1 MFKKNILVGV
11 LGLIS
16 TQNWDTKLNK
26 DFFMG
31 FMAKSNKYKG
41 DITFSF
47 FNKINKKIKPNLL
60 AVSGFNS
67 KIELIYKRI
76 GYVCDFTHFYILN
89 PKLKSKV
96 SSKLISKKND
106 LPEQENLIL
115 KISNIITVL
124 PSNKQHPKK
133 SLMYFKNKY
142 LKNPFY
148 KYFVLNFYKKN
159 ELVFFFICKKVKI
172 NTLGT
177 DIYRIVDFYGE
188 IKQNYN
194 IYNSILNLLINNN
207 IEYIDCRCVEYNLKI
222 MQNLGFNKKKGPQI
236 IPDYFELV

>member
-1 MFKKNILVGV
+1 LLKKIGIKIIFYPKKKIISFFYNHQNNKKINILGMFKKNILVGV

-159 ELVFFFICKKVKI
+159 ELVFFLFVKKLK
-172 NTLGT
+172 
-177 DIYRIVDFYGE
+177 
-188 IKQNYN
+188 
-194 IYNSILNLLINNN
+194 LIH
-207 IEYIDCRCVEYNLKI
+207 
-222 MQNLGFNKKKGPQI
+222 
-236 IPDYFELV
+236 